1 MSPAVA
7 LRTGMCRSMAVCACQ
22 RERGREK
29 NPGCKQRTA
38 TVCFL
43 MAEQYLRCSQGHPLT
58 YDIHG
63 ARLSL
68 SLGRSPSARTD
79 KTGYSVNSGQTP
91 RLCILYDTV

>member
-7 LRTGMCRSMAVCACQ
+7 VHAGMCRSKS
-22 RERGREK
+22 ERGGQKDRDIQEDRQGEK
-29 NPGCKQRTA
+29 DRKC
-38 TVCFL
+38 VFL
-43 MAEQYLRCSQGHPLT
+43 VVKSQLRCGQGHPLT

-79 KTGYSVNSGQTP
+79 KTGYFMCSRQTP
-91 RLCILYDTV
+91 LLCIVWL